1 MSNVSGISMTVPPKL
16 PEIKT
21 EISASSVVHSP
32 YALINIGICRV
43 MKLVLPEVMTIF
55 FALSI

>member
-1 MSNVSGISMTVPPKL
+1 MCQESQWHCHQNYL
-16 PEIKT
+16 EIKT

-32 YALINIGICRV
+32 YALINMGICRV
-43 MKLVLPEVMTIF
+43 MKLVLHEVMTIF